1 MSIIIGSKNKAIQL
15 RNQGKSYNEINR
27 ILHIPKSTLST
38 WLKTIPFSVRIKDKN
53 VQRSKAVWAKNI
65 VEFNK
70 RRSEKYQ
77 KDTKHLIKKFAE
89 NVPPISNQNLFFI
102 GLALF
107 WAEGGKREKWNVRF
121 VNSDPQMIQATM
133 RFFREVCGVSDEKF
147 TLRIH
152 LYPNIQEKVAKS
164 YWLKI
169 TKLQED
175 QFRKSQVQISGSSKG
190 KRPINRLPY
199 GTLHINIGDAHLNK
213 KIKGWLLGLGRQINN
228 LMPG

>member
-1 MSIIIGSKNKAIQL
+1 MVIIIGSKEKALKL
-15 RNQGKSYNEINR
+15 RMQGKSYNEINK
-27 ILHIPKSTLST
+27 LLGIPKSTLST
-38 WLKTIPFSVRIKDKN
+38 WLKTLPLSEKVKKRNI
-53 VQRSKAVWAKNI
+53 SKTKLIWAKNI
-65 VEFNK
+65 IEFNK
-70 RRSEKYQ
+70 FRSDEYQ
-77 KDTKHLIKKFAE
+77 KSTRRLINNFAKD
-89 NVPPISNQNLFFI
+89 VPSISRRNLYFI

-121 VNSDPQMIQATM
+121 VNSDPQMIQAIM
-133 RFFREVCGVSDEKF
+133 RFFREICGVSDEKF

-175 QFRKSQVQISGSSKG
+175 QFRKSQVHISGSSKG

-213 KIKGWLLGLGRQINN
+213 KIKGWLLGLN
-228 LMPG
+228 LQLNK